1 MKSLSKIYLLICILL
16 LVLFPRSLKSQ
27 EWIRVL
33 GEGIDVG
40 VRYIIEDYDKGYLVV
55 ADATS
60 YEYTYLIKIDI
71 NGYKLWDKYFG
82 NGSYFNVPC
91 NIEITPD
98 SGYIIA
104 GTMGKYGSY
113 DAYIL
118 KLNSCYEKEWCK
130 VLYNPDQMDYGRKVR
145 PLPGGGFILITAYYA
160 GIEAGERLHLHKF
173 NENGDLLW
181 QVPFISS
188 DTLSINEE
196 GKDLH
201 VVNQN
206 EYLISGYCFHPNPGQ
221 TNPVIMRPLVVKFDS
236 SGNQIWDLTYGID
249 SNFYGKAISTAHD
262 TLGNSYNVG
271 FHKKVTG
278 GETITLV
285 KVSDDGDELYDA
297 DLLEG
302 SFYSAQANTINW
314 SSDTTFILASHWKEG
329 FETPHHNGF
338 LLIDT
343 LGNLIKQKEVFTT
356 SNTIVSTART
366 FDNKFVSVALHYDG
380 NWDIYAYKLNDSL
393 EYDTIYTATLEYD
406 YRCPY
411 PVVADTADLDC
422 DFLVYQEEPVMP
434 KMSEEIIIYP
444 NPASTTITVDVSPFS
459 GRCKDNQLEIMDIWG
474 RSWIR
479 KSIPG
484 GEEEFSIN
492 VTHFPAGMYI
502 AIVRCGTQIISK
514 NKFIT
519 NNTP

>member
-1 MKSLSKIYLLICILL
+1 M
-16 LVLFPRSLKSQ
+16 
-27 EWIRVL
+27 
-33 GEGIDVG
+33 
-40 VRYIIEDYDKGYLVV
+40 
-55 ADATS
+55 
-60 YEYTYLIKIDI
+60 
-71 NGYKLWDKYFG
+71 WDKYFG

-104 GTMGKYGSY
+104 GTIGKYGSY

-145 PLPGGGFILITAYYA
+145 PLPGGGFILITAYYE

-188 DTLSINEE
+188 DPLSINEE
-196 GKDLH
+196 GNDLH

-278 GETITLV
+278 GETISLV

-329 FETPHHNGF
+329 FEIPHHNGF

-393 EYDTIYTATLEYD
+393 EYDTIHTATFEYD

-411 PVVADTADLDC
+411 PVAADTTELDC

-434 KMSEEIIIYP
+434 EISEEILIYP
-444 NPASTTITVDVSPFS
+444 NPASTEVTIDVSPFS
-459 GRCKDNQLEIMDIWG
+459 EKCTGYRQLEILDIWG
-474 RSWIR
+474 RSWLR
-479 KSIPG
+479 KSIPRN
-484 GEEEFSIN
+484 EEKLSIN
-492 VTHFPAGMYI
+492 VAHYPAGMYL
-502 AIVRCGTQIISK
+502 AIMRCGNQITIR
-514 NKFIT
+514 NKFII
-519 NNTP
+519 NISH